1 MSRRSSSGRFASAV
15 AAANIASSTASP
27 SSTSSRSVGRPR
39 VHNARDDVAASRR
52 QTLSVALSSA
62 SASSPAPAPRAAS
75 SLPDFSKHEVQMA
88 LFEHTLAVN
97 AQPDGSSSSSSSSS
111 STSSSSASSTPTGTS
126 LIEGANSAYEALT
139 AMVRATGA
147 RRAPKA
153 TSSKRSE
160 FAEADASERAAAFH
174 EFVTECPTGNFVDFL
189 DEVYGGDNPHFSWT
203 QDAGQISA
211 PTDVGDDD
219 VQEQDD
225 SSACKRARVDTASD
239 SAAVSTS
246 LSSSSAASTQ
256 ASSSSSSSSSASTST
271 TTSTSVAC
279 NLTLEFYASMAKTA
293 EDMLLRCVDPA
304 CALLRKDHRLKAKE
318 SSTAKMPSLDNFPK
332 FRDPN
337 DKLMSDP
344 YEFLVRLERQL
355 KFYDLDTARYGTV
368 LVNCVP
374 DRLMQDWIEQ
384 NILATCTTWDEIKR
398 RFRQKYDDPNIKNKL
413 IVQLQG
419 CHQAMSARV
428 HQYTEEYQSLVVRVS
443 GGAPIDTFT
452 NINQCERGFIP
463 LIREKLASYR
473 AEQTQRQGFG
483 FEFKTLAD
491 LYQAAATIESGLAPL
506 PGRFERTEQKVGR
519 RRAAQL
525 NNVQDGPITTE
536 PAVNKI
542 EMNARGQPVNVNKK
556 NKPRAS
562 SATLSSSSN
571 SSPAPASGGRG
582 GFRGRGGFTRG
593 RGGFRGG
600 RAGRGSHGNSNTSV
614 TSSGHTSTPAAQPRG
629 LTQSHTPSGASNFGG
644 ECFNCHRRGHR
655 AQDCP
660 LQSNAQSH
668 L

>member
-1 MSRRSSSGRFASAV
+1 
-15 AAANIASSTASP
+15 
-27 SSTSSRSVGRPR
+27 
-39 VHNARDDVAASRR
+39 
-52 QTLSVALSSA
+52 
-62 SASSPAPAPRAAS
+62 
-75 SLPDFSKHEVQMA
+75 
-88 LFEHTLAVN
+88 
-97 AQPDGSSSSSSSSS
+97 
-111 STSSSSASSTPTGTS
+111 
-126 LIEGANSAYEALT
+126 
-139 AMVRATGA
+139 
-147 RRAPKA
+147 
-153 TSSKRSE
+153 
-160 FAEADASERAAAFH
+160 
-174 EFVTECPTGNFVDFL
+174 
-189 DEVYGGDNPHFSWT
+189 
-203 QDAGQISA
+203 
-211 PTDVGDDD
+211 
-219 VQEQDD
+219 
-225 SSACKRARVDTASD
+225 
-239 SAAVSTS
+239 
-246 LSSSSAASTQ
+246 
-256 ASSSSSSSSSASTST
+256 
-271 TTSTSVAC
+271 
-279 NLTLEFYASMAKTA
+279 
-293 EDMLLRCVDPA
+293 
-304 CALLRKDHRLKAKE
+304 
-318 SSTAKMPSLDNFPK
+318 
-332 FRDPN
+332 
-337 DKLMSDP
+337 
-344 YEFLVRLERQL
+344 
-355 KFYDLDTARYGTV
+355 
-368 LVNCVP
+368 
-374 DRLMQDWIEQ
+374 MQDWIEQ

-491 LYQAAATIESGLAPL
+491 LYQAAATIESGLARCL
-506 PGRFERTEQKVGR
+506 VDSSERNRKW
-519 RRAAQL
+519 AADVL
-525 NNVQDGPITTE
+525 RSSTMWQDGPITTE

-600 RAGRGSHGNSNTSV
+600 RAGRGSYGNSNTSA

-668 L
+668 YDGVWHDQPRSGYRAPSAVLAALQMRRCMHITPQPCPAHMQCLRTQAHNSVQWRSRWCNGIAWPCVRRCAMSRNTWPWQNGPKQ